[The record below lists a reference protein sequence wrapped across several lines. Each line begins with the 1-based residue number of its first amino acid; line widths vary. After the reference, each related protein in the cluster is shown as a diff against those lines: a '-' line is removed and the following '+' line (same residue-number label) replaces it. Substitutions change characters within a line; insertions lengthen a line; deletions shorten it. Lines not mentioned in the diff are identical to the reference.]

1 MIIYMQMIETDE
13 DKSKFEIIYSSYKN
27 LMLYVAN
34 QILGDMNDTEDVVH
48 ESFLKII
55 KVIDKIENPKCP
67 KTRNLIVT
75 IVERTAIDLYRHRQ
89 RRQFVAIDEECIN
102 VPSAK
107 DIDQILDKTDFAVA
121 MAALPTKYREVL
133 FLKYDSGF
141 SESEVAQLLGMS
153 QENVH
158 KTIQRAK
165 RKLSEILERQEGRAH
180 ENNG

>member
-1 MIIYMQMIETDE
+1 MIVYMQMIETDE

-55 KVIDKIENPKCP
+55 KVIDKIEEPKSP

-89 RRQFVAIDEECIN
+89 RRQFATLDEECIN
-102 VPSAK
+102 IPSPK

-121 MAALPTKYREVL
+121 MATLPTKYREVL

-141 SESEVAQLLGMS
+141 SELEVAQLLGMS

-165 RKLSEILERQEGRAH
+165 RKLSEILERRKG
-180 ENNG
+180 